1 MEDVIETMLGVEIV
15 GENDPATDMQQL
27 AREKWER
34 IRRKQQRALN
44 YCSGNYSWLLFSSS
58 AAY

>member
-27 AREKWER
+27 PREKWER

-44 YCSGNYSWLLFSSS
+44 
-58 AAY
+58 